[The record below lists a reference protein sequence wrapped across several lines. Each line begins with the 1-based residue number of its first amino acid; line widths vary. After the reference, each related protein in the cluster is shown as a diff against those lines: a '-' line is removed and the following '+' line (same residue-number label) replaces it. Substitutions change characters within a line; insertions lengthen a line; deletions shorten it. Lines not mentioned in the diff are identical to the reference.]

1 MDNKT
6 KNTVLSK
13 TRLVYGLLNIL
24 EYDIDNL
31 KNDVSYGDTVDI
43 SRTVDEINDT
53 LDNLI
58 DVIAEIEYAL
68 YLKGYTRE

>member
-13 TRLVYGLLNIL
+13 TRLIYGLLNIL

-31 KNDVSYGDTVDI
+31 KNDVTYGEATDI

-58 DVIAEIEYAL
+58 DVIAEIEYIL
-68 YLKGYTRE
+68 YLNGLTRN